1 VSRVQ
6 DDAIYA
12 SPSACTVP
20 RSSFP
25 TFSSSFPYHPHWR
38 AVTCQA
44 PTDRPNIGNK
54 HTHTGRNTGAWATCG
69 CLGSACGGAELGR
82 AGQRAIPPRPVVL
95 APRLEGGARGGGE
108 SCLEVGGREFA
119 MMTRNDGVSCLYM
132 SAQSRADPFTR
143 RNRSM
148 LEAGGRE
155 LMMPTMDNGA
165 SCLSIAR
172 PLKP

>member
-1 VSRVQ
+1 
-6 DDAIYA
+6 
-12 SPSACTVP
+12 
-20 RSSFP
+20 
-25 TFSSSFPYHPHWR
+25 
-38 AVTCQA
+38 
-44 PTDRPNIGNK
+44 
-54 HTHTGRNTGAWATCG
+54 
-69 CLGSACGGAELGR
+69 
-82 AGQRAIPPRPVVL
+82 
-95 APRLEGGARGGGE
+95 
-108 SCLEVGGREFA
+108 LEVGGREFA